1 MSTKKTKT
9 TNIHTKVCKHI
20 KSKKNKKNK
29 KTKKGGASIL
39 ETATISFM
47 DNLFF
52 YVMFILAFFTVI
64 GIIGYYVKSTIK
76 KTTAK
81 IVNAPAKIANVA
93 SAAATKTAEV
103 ASAAA
108 TKTAE
113 VASGIGEVAAEE
125 GVKGV
130 LKPQNPVTKAIM
142 FGDEDAIKELY
153 NIEKNPET
161 GEYAVQDSE
170 EPSAQGFVNATF
182 KSLIGVFGFGENDAI
197 RKLEAADKLA
207 AADEYFQNPDTS
219 ILSST
224 GSSKG
229 SSTGSNRIFSSENSV
244 IIPEA
249 GVEPIFKSAPT
260 ILDNNYMEEVDFNS
274 FNNPLKSDDS
284 FKSAPTILDN
294 NYMEAVDFNS
304 FNNPLKSDDSFKSTP
319 NILEVDRVEPFL
331 KSAPTILQGKQA
343 SIFNDEIQNLRS
355 APTIL
360 ENNYMEEVKGEG
372 SYKDAYEDFKTS
384 LPKTR
389 PFRTIG
395 GSSNNYGPKKI
406 TIYKI
411 LGLLLLSLY
420 LEHYKK

>member
-284 FKSAPTILDN
+284 
-294 NYMEAVDFNS
+294 
-304 FNNPLKSDDSFKSTP
+304 
-319 NILEVDRVEPFL
+319 
-331 KSAPTILQGKQA
+331 
-343 SIFNDEIQNLRS
+343 
-355 APTIL
+355 
-360 ENNYMEEVKGEG
+360 
-372 SYKDAYEDFKTS
+372 
-384 LPKTR
+384 
-389 PFRTIG
+389 
-395 GSSNNYGPKKI
+395 
-406 TIYKI
+406 
-411 LGLLLLSLY
+411 
-420 LEHYKK
+420 